1 MEHTRAYSLMT
12 VKAVNEDEQVITGI
26 ASTPSPDRYGDVME
40 PDGAKFNLPLPLLW
54 QHDPL
59 QPIGSITKA
68 RVTNDGI
75 EITAQVAKADAKTP
89 SLMAARLAEAWASI
103 KSGLVRGLSIGFRP
117 IEYAY
122 IDDGGTRFTAWDL
135 MEVSAVTIPANA
147 DCNIQTIKNFS
158 GKRAALGTDAP
169 KTLAPSGVSLKSK
182 GKNTVNIAEQIKSF
196 ETKRA
201 TLEAE
206 REGIMAKSF
215 DEGRTLDVEETE
227 KYDNVSAE
235 VKSVDAH
242 LMRLRD
248 MEAMQAK
255 SAKPVAP
262 AGLGT
267 VSTVSAP
274 AVIHV
279 EKKLDKGIAFARY
292 AKSLAAARGVR
303 SDAVEYAKQF
313 YPDDA
318 KLTHILKAG
327 AAVPAGTTTH
337 ATWAKPLSDYLEIAN
352 DFVEYLRPQTIIG
365 KFGQGNIPGM
375 RSVPFNV
382 RIPKQTSG
390 GSAGWVGEGIAKPVT
405 SFEFG
410 TIEFKHAKIASIAV
424 LTDELVRFSNPAA
437 DVLVRNSLADA
448 ITEQLDFD
456 FIDVSGKAIPGVKP
470 ASITN
475 GITAINSLKDPEV
488 DIEAAFKAFA
498 NANLTPTNGVWIM
511 GATTALTLSMIRNPL
526 GQKQYPDLTMLGG
539 SLAGLPVIVSKQAEG
554 LLVLVNASDIY
565 LADDGGVQI
574 DASREASLEML
585 SYDPSTKQPALGG
598 HSSATPTGATSM
610 VSMFQTNSV
619 AIRAERWINWQRRR
633 DAGVVVI
640 DQVAYQVSHT

>member
-215 DEGRTLDVEETE
+215 EEGRTLDVEETE

-327 AAVPAGTTTH
+327 VSAGSTTH

-365 KFGQGNIPGM
+365 KFGQGGIPGL

-382 RIPKQTSG
+382 RVPTQTSG
-390 GSAGWVGEGIAKPVT
+390 GSAGWVGEGAAKPLT
-405 SFEFG
+405 KFDFG

-424 LTDELVRFSNPAA
+424 LTDELVRFSNPSA

-448 ITEQLDFD
+448 ITEQLDAD
-456 FIDVSGKAIPGVKP
+456 FILASNAGTSGIKP
-470 ASITN
+470 AAITN
-475 GITAINSLKDPEV
+475 GAGIKTIKTAGDPEL
-488 DIEAAFKAFA
+488 DIAAAFSAFVT
-498 NANLTPTNGVWIM
+498 ANLTPTNGVWIM

-554 LLVLVNASDIY
+554 MLVLVNASDVY

-574 DASREASLEML
+574 DASREASLEMV
-585 SYDPSTKQPALGG
+585 DASTMN
-598 HSSATPTGATSM
+598 SVTPTGGTSM

-633 DAGVVVI
+633 DEGVVVI
-640 DQVAYQVSHT
+640 NQVAYQVSHT